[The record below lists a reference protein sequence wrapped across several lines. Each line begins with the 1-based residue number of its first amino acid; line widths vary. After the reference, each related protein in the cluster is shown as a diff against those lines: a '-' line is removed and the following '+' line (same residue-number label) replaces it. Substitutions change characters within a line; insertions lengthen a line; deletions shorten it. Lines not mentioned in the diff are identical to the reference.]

1 MIGRLVLR
9 HLALHP
15 VRSLVFLGGY
25 AAGVSVMLA
34 LLSIGEVMVE
44 QSRDEAWVGGGDITV
59 VPSGVDLE
67 TLKTGGAVFFGIEQS
82 RFIAREI
89 LGGPRLRESVE
100 AVAPWLQDRAIY
112 VRGRDMD
119 APVAVR
125 ATGLIPS
132 AARALYSA
140 PELLNGAWGDSEAD
154 RRWLRPTPYE
164 LYSGIDRF
172 HHPAPR
178 VRGDTTWAEWHY
190 FNLLWPDK
198 TRWLYLSFI
207 LGGNPSG
214 DRRGGV
220 VLASYRLPDGRHLSF
235 ADSLGA
241 EAIAYSSESPDLTF
255 GPHTVRLLDDPAR
268 YRIRAR
274 LPPVEAGEP
283 LTVEIDV
290 RPEPHRYFPPVELA
304 AADSFVSGYV
314 VPALRATASGRVCL
328 AGECLPLDGTMAYHD
343 HNWGTWGGVIWDW
356 GVAHAG
362 PFDVLYG
369 GVHGPAAEDARRRGI
384 RFLGYVVDSLGVA
397 AVVEPQAMV
406 YSDARPLAFGGDT
419 IDVPRRLSW
428 MATEGADSLQAQID
442 LQRVAL
448 SRLTLGADENVL
460 FAQMQG
466 TMRISGRIGGR
477 AIDESGPGFFET
489 YLATDRR
496 VIGDQ

>member
-1 MIGRLVLR
+1 
-9 HLALHP
+9 
-15 VRSLVFLGGY
+15 
-25 AAGVSVMLA
+25 MLA

-89 LGGPRLRESVE
+89 LGGPRLRESVA

-112 VRGRDMD
+112 VRARDMD

-125 ATGLIPS
+125 ASGLIPS
-132 AARALYSA
+132 AARALDSA
-140 PELLNGAWGDSEAD
+140 PELLSGALVDSEAD
-154 RRWLRPTPYE
+154 RRWLRPAPYE
-164 LYSGIDRF
+164 LYSDIDRF
-172 HHPAPR
+172 HHPPPR
-178 VRGDTTWAEWHY
+178 VGGDTTWAEWHY
-190 FNLLWPDK
+190 FNVLWPDER
-198 TRWLYLSFI
+198 RWLYLAYI
-207 LGGNPSG
+207 LGGDLSG
-214 DRRGGV
+214 DRWFGT
-220 VLASYRLPDGRHLSF
+220 VLAGYRLPDGQHLSF
-235 ADSLGA
+235 ADSLGPA
-241 EAIAYSSESPDLTF
+241 AIEYSSDGPDLTF

-268 YRIRAR
+268 YRIVAR
-274 LPPVEAGEP
+274 LPAAEGDAP
-283 LTVEIDV
+283 LLVQMEV
-290 RPEPHRYFPPVELA
+290 RPEAHRYFPPAELA

-314 VPALRATASGRVCL
+314 VPALRATAAGRVCV
-328 AGECLPLDGTMAYHD
+328 GGDCLPLEGTTAYHD

-369 GVHGPAAEDARRRGI
+369 GVHGPAGEEARRRGM

-397 AVVEPQAMV
+397 AVVEPEEMV
-406 YSDARPLAFGGDT
+406 YYGTRTLVFGRDT
-419 IDVPRRLSW
+419 IDAPRWLRW
-428 MATEGADSLQAQID
+428 TATGASDSLRAEID
-442 LQRVAL
+442 LRHVAL

-477 AIDESGPGFFET
+477 RIDEQGPGFFET
-489 YLATDRR
+489 YLSGNR
-496 VIGDQ
+496 

>member
-9 HLALHP
+9 HLLLHP

-44 QSRDEAWVGGGDITV
+44 QSRDETWVGGGEITV
-59 VPSGVDLE
+59 LPSGVDLE
-67 TLKTGGAVFFGIEQS
+67 TLKTGGGVFFGIEGS

-100 AVAPWLQDRAIY
+100 AVAPWLQDRALY
-112 VRGRDMD
+112 VRSRDMD
-119 APVAVR
+119 APVPVR

-132 AARALYSA
+132 GTTALNAA
-140 PELLNGAWGDSEAD
+140 PDLLSGAWTDSEAD

-164 LYSGIDRF
+164 LYSAIDRF
-172 HHPAPR
+172 HQPPPR

-190 FNLLWPDK
+190 FNLLWPDE

-207 LGGNPSG
+207 LGGDLSG
-214 DRRGGV
+214 NRWGGI
-220 VLASYRLPDGRHLSF
+220 VLARYRLPDGRHISF

-241 EAIAYSSESPDLTF
+241 EAIEYSLEGPDLAF
-255 GPHTVRLLDDPAR
+255 GPHTVRLLNDPAR
-268 YRIRAR
+268 YRIRAS
-274 LPPVEAGEP
+274 LPAVGAGAP
-283 LTVEIDV
+283 LIVEIDV
-290 RPEPHRYFPPVELA
+290 RPEPHRYFPPTELA

-314 VPALRATASGRVCL
+314 APALRATATGRVCV
-328 AGECLPLDGTMAYHD
+328 GRDCTPVDGTIAYHD

-362 PFDVLYG
+362 TFDVLYG
-369 GVHGPAAEDARRRGI
+369 GVHGPAEARRRGV

-397 AVVEPQAMV
+397 AVVQPREMV
-406 YSDARPLAFGGDT
+406 YSGGRPLIFGGDT
-419 IDVPRRLSW
+419 IEAPRSLRWAASE
-428 MATEGADSLQAQID
+428 AADSLAAQIN

-448 SRLTLGADENVL
+448 SRLTLGGEANAL

-466 TMRISGRIGGR
+466 KMRVSGRIGGWP
-477 AIDESGPGFFET
+477 IDESGPGFFET
-489 YLATDRR
+489 YVPRR
-496 VIGDQ
+496 ANSSR